1 MTNFKHR
8 RPRYGLFFLLTLF
21 CGAIASLDIYAG
33 SQISPWAFYMLP
45 VGLAGW
51 LGGLGVGIGISFLAT
66 FLIFLSAFIDGQ
78 PLQSW
83 LYFAVAVGNRCI
95 SFLVVA
101 FLSSYLWEAL
111 DYLRKLTD
119 NEKI

>member
-1 MTNFKHR
+1 MNNFKHR
-8 RPRYGLFFLLTLF
+8 RPRYGLFFLLTLV

-33 SQISPWAFYMLP
+33 SQISPWVFYMLP

-51 LGGLGVGIGISFLAT
+51 LGGRIVGLGISLLAT
-66 FLIFLSAFIDGQ
+66 FLIFLSAYIDGQ

-83 LYFAVAVGNRCI
+83 LYFSVAVGNRCI

-119 NEKI
+119 NEKV

>member
-1 MTNFKHR
+1 MFNFKHR
-8 RPRYGLFFLLTLF
+8 KPRYGLFFILTLF
-21 CGAIASLDIYAG
+21 CGIISAVDIYAG
-33 SQISPWAFYMLP
+33 NQISPWAFYMLP
-45 VGLAGW
+45 IGLAGW
-51 LGGLGVGIGISFLAT
+51 LGGLGVGIGISLLAT
-66 FLIFLSAFIDGQ
+66 SLIFLSAFIEGQ

-83 LYFAVAVGNRCI
+83 FYFVLLVGNRLI

-111 DYLRKLTD
+111 DYLRKLTE